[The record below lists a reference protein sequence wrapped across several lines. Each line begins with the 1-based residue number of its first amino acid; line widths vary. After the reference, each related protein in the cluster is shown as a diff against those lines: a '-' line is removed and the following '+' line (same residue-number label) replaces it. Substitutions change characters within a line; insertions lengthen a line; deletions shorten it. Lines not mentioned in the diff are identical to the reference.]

1 MISVYKVEVNCVD
14 SRTTCVIALTI
25 YSKNGRCERIVVL
38 SKNLMVKNHS
48 RIDAVAARKEQP
60 PSYSLLIS
68 NSTFARIFCS
78 EQTYEE

>member
-25 YSKNGRCERIVVL
+25 YSKNGRCERKVVL

-48 RIDAVAARKEQP
+48 RIDAIAARP

-68 NSTFARIFCS
+68 NSTFARILCS
-78 EQTYEE
+78 EET